1 MKNVKAAKP
10 KILIADKVSA
20 ESAKILAA
28 GGLDVAIA
36 PGLAPKDLARRLQSV
51 DGVIVRSA
59 TKIRAD
65 VLGPKTKIRVIGRAG
80 IGVDNIDVDAASEL
94 GIAVLNT
101 PDANATT
108 TAELAVAHLFS
119 ISRTL
124 PAADASVRAGKWERS
139 RFVGSEI
146 SGKVVGVLGFGTIGK
161 IVAHKCRALG
171 LRVLVC
177 DPFVADE
184 VVSEA
189 GFEPHDLAGTLSGCD
204 YLTIHAPLTKDTI
217 GLIGGRELARM
228 KPSAYLI
235 HCARGG
241 MVDEK
246 ALARALNGEK
256 LAGAAI
262 DVFSSEPPAAGNP
275 LLTARNTVFT
285 PHLGASTREAQAATG
300 KAIAEQLVTFF
311 ATGEALNAV
320 NIPRIRQHEIARA
333 QPYCELMRILG
344 KIMAAAA
351 GSKIK
356 HIGLQLGGD
365 AAELSEPLLL
375 NEALIGLL
383 ADSFATPVNQVNA
396 LRMAANHGI
405 SSEVTKSKTASGF
418 AGLVGL
424 QVTAGRQARS
434 VAGTLLGGLVPHLVR
449 LDDCEL
455 EAPLSGH
462 ALITRHD
469 DRPGV
474 IAKVAQQLARQ
485 RLNITNMHVGQ
496 SSRSGKAAALIGIS
510 KPLPDATRKA
520 IDRIAEVREI
530 LSLRF

>member
-1 MKNVKAAKP
+1 MKAAKP
-10 KILIADKVSA
+10 KVLIADKVSA
-20 ESAKILAA
+20 ECARILAA
-28 GGLDVAIA
+28 GDLQVVTET
-36 PGLAPKDLARRLQSV
+36 GLAPRDLARRLQSV

-65 VLGPKTKIRVIGRAG
+65 VLSAKSRIRVIGRAG
-80 IGVDNIDVDAASEL
+80 IGVDNIDVEAASEL

-101 PDANATT
+101 PDANANT

-119 ISRTL
+119 ISRSL

-139 RFVGSEI
+139 RLVGSEI
-146 SGKVVGVLGFGTIGK
+146 SGKTVGVLGFGTIGR
-161 IVAHKCRALG
+161 IVAQKCQALG
-171 LRVLVC
+171 MQVAVC

-184 VVSEA
+184 VITEA
-189 GFEPHDLAGTLSGCD
+189 GFTPRDLAGMLPECD
-204 YLTIHAPLTKDTI
+204 YLTIHAPLTKDTV

-228 KPSAYLI
+228 KPGAYLI

-246 ALARALNGEK
+246 ALARALKSGH

-262 DVFSSEPPAAGNP
+262 DVFSAEPPAAGNP
-275 LLTARNTVFT
+275 LLAARNTVFT
-285 PHLGASTREAQAATG
+285 PHLGASTREAQTATG
-300 KAIAEQLVTFF
+300 LAIAKQVVTFF
-311 ATGEALNAV
+311 STGEAINAV
-320 NIPRIRQHEIARA
+320 NIPRFLQHEIAVAR
-333 QPYCELMRILG
+333 PYCDLMTILG

-356 HIGLQLGGD
+356 HIGLQLEGD
-365 AAELSEPLLL
+365 AADLSETLLL
-375 NEALIGLL
+375 NAALIGIL
-383 ADSFATPVNQVNA
+383 ADSLETPVNQVNA
-396 LRMAANHGI
+396 LRIADNHGI
-405 SSEVTKSKTASGF
+405 RCEVTKSMRTSGF

-424 QVTAGRQARS
+424 QVTAGRSRRA
-434 VAGTLLGGLVPHLVR
+434 VAGTLLGGRVPHLVR

-462 ALITRHD
+462 AIITRHD

-474 IAKVAQQLARQ
+474 IAKVSQLLAKR

-510 KPLPDATRKA
+510 KPLPPATYQA
-520 IDRIAEVREI
+520 IGRIAEVREA
-530 LSLRF
+530 LSIRF